1 MAKKRGKVFR
11 RQADRSWKEL
21 KPRKPK
27 PRSKQ
32 SRKQRQAV
40 QIGMLRHIIRE
51 ATKTGAAEAIE
62 HCANFWSV
70 SDGYQ
75 KYIDYQVKAQ
85 AEALMA
91 AVKTALREELQRRD
105 ILAQRDAIARGY
117 ERARRKPKP

>member
-70 SDGYQ
+70 SDGFK
-75 KYIDYQVKAQ
+75 KYIEYHVKTE

-91 AVKTALREELQRRD
+91 AVRTVVRDELTRVV
-105 ILAQRDAIARGY
+105 LPGT
-117 ERARRKPKP
+117 RRKK